1 MQLALNLSPVEDVA
15 TVNEAPSLEARLNTA
30 VEACYRRAEL
40 FFQRRFDRA
49 QLAFNLRGM
58 AAAIAYPSKNT
69 IRINRQLLEQNVEDF
84 LINTI
89 PHEVSH
95 LIAYR
100 LHGRRIAPHG
110 TEWAAIMREVY
121 HLKPLRCHNYDVRVN
136 MTAAY
141 YYLCGCDTGHTVGT
155 RRHNNALRGR
165 QYVCRR
171 CRKPLRFS
179 HREATPAQRKDSIS

>member
-1 MQLALNLSPVEDVA
+1 LQLILELTPTEATAKED
-15 TVNEAPSLEARLNTA
+15 APASLETRLRAA
-30 VEACYRRAEL
+30 VETSFRRAEI
-40 FFQRRFDRA
+40 FFQRRFERA
-49 QLAFNLRGM
+49 QLVFNLRGM
-58 AAAIAYPSKNT
+58 TAAAAYPSKNT